1 MRQMQNAECR
11 MQNAKVCAA
20 AKFRGARPSLALAS
34 RRDGLPG
41 VGAAGADLLPDRAH
55 REVRRGEDA
64 AISARD
70 GRAPRKYTL
79 VALLVFIAL
88 SLQGFAVGP
97 VDKALD
103 RGVKYLLTQQEES
116 GIITN
121 KGRRNETAMTSLALL
136 ALASCGHQP
145 VDPTPEGKAMKN
157 ALAYLLRADVQQPD
171 GYFGEKDNS
180 RMYGHGITTLTLAE
194 MLGMGADAAQD
205 ELLRD
210 SVRKA
215 IDLILRAQKVPKNE
229 KARGGWR
236 YLPSDTSSDMSVTV
250 WQVMALRAARNAGM
264 DVPKEAVDLAVV
276 YIKSLYEAEGQPDK
290 RGRVRPG
297 GFGYQSKGHE
307 ISTTA
312 EGMLALQVCGEYEAE
327 ETLGAS
333 ERLLRDGVRTD
344 ERWFFYTVYYY
355 AQGMYQRGGKYAEAG
370 KAKVAE
376 VLLPLQSREGYWEN
390 GGGDGREA
398 GKVYATS
405 MAILSLA
412 VKNHFL
418 PIYQR

>member
-1 MRQMQNAECR
+1 MRRLRIA
-11 MQNAKVCAA
+11 
-20 AKFRGARPSLALAS
+20 
-34 RRDGLPG
+34 DYGLRIG
-41 VGAAGADLLPDRAH
+41 L
-55 REVRRGEDA
+55 
-64 AISARD
+64 
-70 GRAPRKYTL
+70 L
-79 VALLVFIAL
+79 VAVAWAAL
-88 SLQGFAVGP
+88 PFHLSANEAVNE
-97 VDKALD
+97 ALT
-103 RGVKYLLTQQEES
+103 RGVKYLLTQQEDS
-116 GIITN
+116 GIICN
-121 KGRRNETAMTSLALL
+121 KGRRNETAMT
-136 ALASCGHQP
+136 ALAMLAMAGCGHQP
-145 VDPTPEGKAMKN
+145 GDPTPEGAAMKK
-157 ALAYLLRADVQQPD
+157 ALDYVLRADVQQPD

-180 RMYGHGITTLTLAE
+180 RMYGHGITTLMLAE
-194 MLGMGADAAQD
+194 MLGMGADVKQD

-210 SVRKA
+210 RVRKA
-215 IDLILRAQKVPKNE
+215 IDLILRAQKVPKSD

-264 DVPKEAVDLAVV
+264 DVPKEAIELAVD
-276 YIKSLYEAEGQPDK
+276 YIKSLYEAESQPDK

-307 ISTTA
+307 ISTTS
-312 EGMLALQVCGEYEAE
+312 EGLLALQVCGEYEAE

-344 ERWFFYTVYYY
+344 ERWFFYTMYYY
-355 AQGMYQRGGKYAEAG
+355 AQGMYQRGGQYADTG
-370 KAKVAE
+370 KTKVAE
-376 VLLPLQSREGYWEN
+376 LLLPLQSREGFWEN

-405 MAILSLA
+405 MALMSLA

>member
-1 MRQMQNAECR
+1 MNHAFY
-11 MQNAKVCAA
+11 ALI
-20 AKFRGARPSLALAS
+20 AKFRGAYATHNR
-34 RRDGLPG
+34 
-41 VGAAGADLLPDRAH
+41 GAD
-55 REVRRGEDA
+55 
-64 AISARD
+64 
-70 GRAPRKYTL
+70 APRSRGL
-79 VALLVFIAL
+79 AFLGALIAL
-88 SLQGFAVGP
+88 TTSSFAVDP
-97 VDKALD
+97 VDEALD
-103 RGVKYLLTQQEES
+103 RGVKYLLTQQEDS

-145 VDPTPEGKAMKN
+145 VDPTPEGKVMKK
-157 ALAYLLRADVQQPD
+157 ALTYVLQPDVQQPD

-180 RMYGHGITTLTLAE
+180 RMYGHGITTLMLAE
-194 MLGMGADAAQD
+194 MLGMGADTKQD

-210 SVRKA
+210 RVRKA

-250 WQVMALRAARNAGM
+250 WQVMALRAARNAGL
-264 DVPKEAVDLAVV
+264 DVPKEAIEGAVD
-276 YIKSLYEAEGQPDK
+276 YIKSLYEPEASPDK
-290 RGRVRPG
+290 RGRGKPG
-297 GFGYQSKGHE
+297 GFGYQSKGRE
-307 ISTTA
+307 ISTTS
-312 EGMLALQVCGEYEAE
+312 EGLLALQVCGEYEAE
-327 ETLGAS
+327 EALGAS
-333 ERLLRDGVRTD
+333 ERLFRDGIRTD
-344 ERWFFYTVYYY
+344 ERWFFYTTYYY
-355 AQGMYQRGGKYAEAG
+355 AQGMYQRGGKYADAG
-370 KAKVAE
+370 RAKVME
-376 VLLPLQSREGYWEN
+376 VLLPLQSREGFWEN

>member
-1 MRQMQNAECR
+1 MRGFQICR
-11 MQNAKVCAA
+11 WV
-20 AKFRGARPSLALAS
+20 LAIQLIFAS
-34 RRDGLPG
+34 HPA
-41 VGAAGADLLPDRAH
+41 GAA
-55 REVRRGEDA
+55 E
-64 AISARD
+64 
-70 GRAPRKYTL
+70 
-79 VALLVFIAL
+79 
-88 SLQGFAVGP
+88 P
-97 VDKALD
+97 VDDALG
-103 RGVKYLLTQQEES
+103 RGVKYLLTQQEPS

-121 KGRRNETAMTSLALL
+121 KGRRNETAMTSLAVL

-145 VDPTPEGKAMKN
+145 GDPTPEGGTMRKAI
-157 ALAYLLRADVQQPD
+157 AYVLQGDVQQPD

-180 RMYGHGITTLTLAE
+180 RMYGHGITTLMLAE

-205 ELLRD
+205 DLLRD
-210 SVRKA
+210 RVRKA

-264 DVPKEAVDLAVV
+264 DVPKEAINNAVD
-276 YIKSLYEAEGQPDK
+276 YIKSLYEAEGNADK

-312 EGMLALQVCGEYEAE
+312 EGLLALQVCGEYEAE

-333 ERLLRDGVRTD
+333 ERLLRDGIRTD
-344 ERWFFYTVYYY
+344 ERWFFYTTYYY

-376 VLLPLQSREGYWEN
+376 VLLPLQSREGHWEN